1 MVQLLIPTHE
11 WFASDLKL
19 SQTQSLT
26 EIEQFL
32 DDHQAKLENKI
43 LLHDC
48 LPVYIVCAA
57 IASACKAHPPKVLL
71 HLMPQP
77 VCSHQHL

>member
-1 MVQLLIPTHE
+1 MNLVVQLLILTHE

-26 EIEQFL
+26 KIEQPL
-32 DDHQAKLENKI
+32 DDHQAKLENKS
-43 LLHDC
+43 LLQDY

-57 IASACKAHPPKVLL
+57 IASACKAHRPK
-71 HLMPQP
+71 
-77 VCSHQHL
+77 SYSI